1 MLVCPRGLI
10 LRRQAEARETLQLL
24 KALPADVHV
33 ELLESV
39 ID

>member
-1 MLVCPRGLI
+1 MRVCPRGLM
-10 LRRQAEARETLQLL
+10 LRRQAEARETIQLL